1 MLDTSI
7 VATSIYSIAA
17 EFNEFGAVNWVA
29 LAYTLT
35 YLSFAVLF
43 ARVSDVVGRKA
54 AFLTAFAI
62 FIAFSLGCGFAQS
75 LTQLIACRALQG
87 LGGSGQFTY
96 LYTLLYHDICCSPLP
111 RALQYRHHHLPRDR
125 KCQAETVHRWDN
137 RHSHSGGWRPR
148 PGPGR
153 SPHTL
158 RVMALGFLDQV
169 SPSSHGP
176 SPERLIVIA
185 SFAISIANWEG
196 SGPIGSV
203 SALVFCICWP
213 DQSHMPNIE
222 RRRWKH
228 LDYVGSLLLIAAS
241 VLICFAFQN
250 GAIDPTQWGHAVFI
264 APLIVGVSSAFLLV
278 AWSIF
283 VERRWNGRLAAA
295 IPMRLMRNRVYLC
308 GVLNTMLLGFPYLL
322 SVFTFPIR
330 FQVVHGKSALV
341 SGLMLLPMLAASAS
355 GSAAAG
361 YINRDKNRLFETLI
375 LACLLMLTGCGLIMH
390 NAKPSEAIESRV
402 LGQLV
407 LIGLGFGLSA
417 AASTMLGVAEAP
429 IREHAPAQGIIAQLR
444 ILGGSIGI
452 AASSAILGRKTRD
465 QLAGILTPEQ
475 LGGLAAQYSHLT
487 PEQHAAVRA
496 TYTDALREDM
506 IVCCAVLTAAV
517 FFTLGVN
524 QADRASVAERQRRHA
539 VEERERLR
547 QGNGP
552 KEIALVDQAPAPG
565 VRDGPANGVP
575 PLLGSLAP
583 AREGDAA
590 APGDAARV

>member
-1 MLDTSI
+1 
-7 VATSIYSIAA
+7 
-17 EFNEFGAVNWVA
+17 
-29 LAYTLT
+29 
-35 YLSFAVLF
+35 
-43 ARVSDVVGRKA
+43 
-54 AFLTAFAI
+54 
-62 FIAFSLGCGFAQS
+62 
-75 LTQLIACRALQG
+75 
-87 LGGSGQFTY
+87 
-96 LYTLLYHDICCSPLP
+96 
-111 RALQYRHHHLPRDR
+111 
-125 KCQAETVHRWDN
+125 
-137 RHSHSGGWRPR
+137 
-148 PGPGR
+148 
-153 SPHTL
+153 
-158 RVMALGFLDQV
+158 
-169 SPSSHGP
+169 
-176 SPERLIVIA
+176 
-185 SFAISIANWEG
+185 
-196 SGPIGSV
+196 
-203 SALVFCICWP
+203 
-213 DQSHMPNIE
+213 MPNIE